1 MRPHSAPG
9 AGVGVGRPLHSAAAY
24 DVTLR
29 DWTLTRL
36 RWTTLVPLVA
46 GTFVFAFDRV
56 RPWVRGGGTTLR
68 RWWPWFTLFAG
79 HVMLAAMLAALAA
92 ISWIVAG
99 RIAKERRF
107 ARLVLAG
114 GIMAAC
120 GAAPALWVGQQLTGG
135 GWISEQWF
143 APAVAMM
150 PLGMLVVGAPV
161 AVHFG
166 FSAPPTTSRGRR
178 LTLALLAGATLVCA
192 AADLKVGVGLYP
204 EFHLT
209 LHVCI
214 VSSAMLLV
222 RHLLLAREEKVRPVV
237 RQRLAVAAL
246 VVCVASPVAWFA
258 MSTPT
263 RSALSLASPM
273 AADWLRQVKHQR
285 TALLRDMLADLDVR
299 EGRYAPAATGL
310 ERGLIDGREYNVLLI
325 VVDALRADALQPA
338 RPEEGNAFSRPE
350 ETPNLDAWLSTTY
363 RFRNTYSIATKTHL
377 AMPGLFRSVEV
388 GDDAVTMGRPL
399 ALRME
404 ELGRAPTAVAVDY
417 FLSPK
422 TKSVAALVEG
432 FGDMAFYEKKYNEQ
446 AVPALLEKL
455 RELQQTR
462 FFLWLHMYNVHDPGF
477 DGTLLGS
484 GDCGR
489 VECYRRSMAYLDV
502 EFGKITAELDA
513 LGLRDNTI
521 VVLVADHGEGLGDHG
536 LMLHGPNV
544 YDEDVRVP
552 LAIAIPGHTGGIIE
566 ETVGSIDVAPTLV
579 DLLGGELEPQDR
591 GRSLVPLMAGAEATG
606 TRPYYFRNQDGKV
619 TGLVS
624 GRDKLIF
631 DSEAAVIHRFDLEA
645 DPDEM
650 DDVFDPEG
658 EKDRELLRTFV
669 GFNPGIVAEELAD
682 PANTELLAARLSE
695 IDPEAPGAAM
705 PLLIKLVDFK
715 PDKPLVNQTVD
726 LFKATTDGPTRLL
739 ILRHLYDAAPKRFGQ
754 AVNKWIEAAA
764 KSGEELEIVDDLVA
778 QGQAEVAG
786 KTIPDRV
793 MHHANTGEPAAWAS
807 YLRLIRPWRRTGTTY
822 QPALSKMLE
831 RANASKT
838 VPASVIELILD
849 SVATLGGD
857 IKSRKPLESTV
868 RPFLDHPEGGVRA
881 MAIRALGGLK
891 AKDDVERVRAIL
903 RDLEQDPRVRREAAS
918 ALVAMAGEDAIDE
931 LIAATNTASM
941 EVIVVRELT
950 KLGSKKALPYLR
962 EIAKSHYNSY
972 LRREAT
978 RSVAKIEGRGSK
990 KPARPT
996 QPKPAPKPKAK
1007 PEPEP

>member
-1 MRPHSAPG
+1 M
-9 AGVGVGRPLHSAAAY
+9 PL
-24 DVTLR
+24 L
-29 DWTLTRL
+29 
-36 RWTTLVPLVA
+36 A

-56 RPWVRGGGTTLR
+56 RPWVRGGGTALR
-68 RWWPWFTLFAG
+68 RWWPWFTLYAG
-79 HVMLAAMLAALAA
+79 HVMLAVMIAALAA
-92 ISWIVAG
+92 IAWVLAG
-99 RIAKERRF
+99 RIAGDRRF
-107 ARLVLAG
+107 ARIVLAG
-114 GIMAAC
+114 GIVAAC
-120 GAAPALWVGQQLTGG
+120 GAAPALWVGEQLIGG
-135 GWISEQWF
+135 AWISAQWF
-143 APAVAMM
+143 APAVQIM
-150 PLGMLVVGAPV
+150 PLGMLLVGAPV

-166 FSAPPTTSRGRR
+166 FSPPPTTQRGRR

-214 VSSAMLLV
+214 VSSAMLLL
-222 RHLLLAREEKVRPVV
+222 RHMMLAREEKVRPVV
-237 RQRLAVAAL
+237 RQRIAIVSLVLCAVAPAVWL
-246 VVCVASPVAWFA
+246 T

-273 AADWLRQVKHQR
+273 ANDWLRQTRVQR

-299 EGRYAPAATGL
+299 EGRYQPASAGL
-310 ERGLIDGREYNVLLI
+310 QRGLIDGREYNVLLI
-325 VVDALRADALQPA
+325 VVDALRADALSPA
-338 RPEEGNAFSRPE
+338 RPEEGNAFSVPE
-350 ETPNLDAWLSTTY
+350 ETPNLDAWLANTY

-422 TKSVAALVEG
+422 TKSVGALVEG
-432 FGDMAFYEKKYNEQ
+432 FGDMVFYEKKYNEQ
-446 AVPALLEKL
+446 AIPAVLEKL

-552 LAIAIPGHTGGIIE
+552 LAISIPGHTGGIIE

-579 DLLGGELEPQDR
+579 DLLGGEIEPQDR
-591 GRSLVPLMAGAEATG
+591 GRSLVPLMAGAETTG

-631 DSEAAVIHRFDLEA
+631 DSEAGVIHRFDLEV

-650 DDVFDPEG
+650 DDVFDPEA
-658 EKDRELLRTFV
+658 ETDRELLRTFV
-669 GFNPGIVAEELAD
+669 GFNPAIVAEELAD
-682 PANTELLAARLSE
+682 PANAELIAARLSE
-695 IDPEAPGAAM
+695 IDPEAPGAAL
-705 PLLIKLVDFK
+705 PLLIKLIDFK
-715 PDKPLVNQTVD
+715 PDKPLVNQAVD
-726 LFKATTDGPTRLL
+726 LFRDTTDRPTRLL

-754 AVNKWIEAAA
+754 AVAKWIDAAS

-778 QGQAEVAG
+778 QGQAEVSG
-786 KTIPDRV
+786 KMIPDRITY
-793 MHHANTGEPAAWAS
+793 HANKGEPAAWAS
-807 YLRLIRPWRRTGTTY
+807 YLRLIRPWRRTASTY

-831 RANASKT
+831 RARDNKT
-838 VPASVIELILD
+838 VPTSVVELILD

-857 IKSRKPLESTV
+857 LKSRKPLESAV
-868 RPFLDHPEGGVRA
+868 RPFLDHSEGGVRA

-891 AKDDVERVRAIL
+891 SNSDADRVRAML

-918 ALVAMAGEDAIDE
+918 ALIAMQGEDAIEE

-978 RSVAKIEGRGSK
+978 RSIAKIEGKPAK
-990 KPARPT
+990 KPR
-996 QPKPAPKPKAK
+996 APKVK
-1007 PEPEP
+1007 PTP